1 MRSLA
6 VFIGRSPSIGPS
18 IDRSRRRPTRA
29 AASISSTA
37 WRSWRPSP
45 WRAPVRDGRRSA
57 DEPRRGRPGIA
68 APGRSSTAAPA
79 AYRVSDPCAEDLHPT
94 IDDPRLQLRRDELD
108 RRCIHPRFAWAFG
121 VHSRRM
127 KHEQARL
134 VDLQSRMGD
143 PVLNIREVADA
154 LPESGRSRARS
165 HTSSSASSHW
175 PTLRMA

>member
-1 MRSLA
+1 MNLVGA
-6 VFIGRSPSIGPS
+6 VQESQ
-18 IDRSRRRPTRA
+18 RPA
-29 AASISSTA
+29 AAPQP
-37 WRSWRPSP
+37 RQ
-45 WRAPVRDGRRSA
+45 RRI
-57 DEPRRGRPGIA
+57 GCQTHG
-68 APGRSSTAAPA
+68 
-79 AYRVSDPCAEDLHPT
+79 AEDLHPT